1 MGSLRF
7 SWTWERCHYQSEARR
22 EAEKLPVDSRCGQ
35 PRQERDGDSGPHVDG
50 TMWTRGVMLRVGAG
64 CESRGEWNVGGGTV
78 LGPRN
83 DDSVDGSVTKQV
95 GGMHVFSKEQS
106 ETRVG
111 HDQTYL
117 AVASGTRETQRPR
130 EAWIEQ

>member
-1 MGSLRF
+1 
-7 SWTWERCHYQSEARR
+7 
-22 EAEKLPVDSRCGQ
+22 
-35 PRQERDGDSGPHVDG
+35 
-50 TMWTRGVMLRVGAG
+50 MLRVGAG